1 MKRGINMLLL
11 GSIELSDNDVTC
23 AISDRQM
30 NIQDKVTFPLTK
42 PSETFGKIINYFKKA
57 PTVQA
62 IGISSFGPLE
72 LRAYSARYGYI
83 TDSSRKNW
91 NNINLLGTL
100 KHYLTVPMTF
110 TTDVNST
117 AYGEYIFSILN
128 SNPVMSLVYMT
139 IGKGVGAGI
148 VNDGELI
155 GYKGSPEIGHIY
167 PKRHPKDQDFKG
179 TCPYQ
184 GDCLEGLVSEEAF
197 KSRFNKSYKE
207 ISMFNPIW
215 DIVAYYI
222 AQSVIQSTL
231 LIRPQ
236 KIIIGGDIINKIE
249 IKKIKT
255 QFAKLFNNYLNVGDS
270 NQLNDYIVLPS
281 NSSTKLS
288 IIGNAALAK
297 KAYYA
302 NN

>member
-1 MKRGINMLLL
+1 MLLL

-23 AISDRQM
+23 AISDSQM

-42 PSETFGKIINYFKKA
+42 PSETFDKIINYFQKA

-72 LRAYSARYGYI
+72 LRTYSARYGYI

-100 KHYLTVPMTF
+100 KHYLKVPMTF

-167 PKRHPKDQDFKG
+167 PKRHPKDQNFKG

-184 GDCLEGLVSEEAF
+184 GDCLEGLVSEEAI

>member
-1 MKRGINMLLL
+1 MLLL

-100 KHYLTVPMTF
+100 KHYLKVPMTF

-167 PKRHPKDQDFKG
+167 PKHHPKDQDFKG

-255 QFAKLFNNYLNVGDS
+255 
-270 NQLNDYIVLPS
+270 
-281 NSSTKLS
+281 
-288 IIGNAALAK
+288 
-297 KAYYA
+297 
-302 NN
+302 